1 MPAKNPKSKLF
12 ATTVADAQEP
22 SDFMKAYQAG
32 RPLALDLDPRI
43 DLTKPIFA
51 QAQKLQARDRAEK
64 RRESTAA

>member
-1 MPAKNPKSKLF
+1 MQAKSPASKLLP
-12 ATTVADAQEP
+12 TTVTNREEP

-51 QAQKLQARDRAEK
+51 QVQKLRARDRAEK
-64 RRESTAA
+64 KRDSTAA